1 MSNTATNKL
10 LVAANLLLVLVL
22 IITHV
27 LISPIAAKVNVIVDR
42 DMPRI
47 SDKVVELEL
56 RIQALEIQFIVIE
69 KKLDRNF
76 QSIEVIKE
84 KL

>member
-27 LISPIAAKVNVIVDR
+27 LISPIAAKVNGIVDR